1 MAAYGLIPENITHV
15 ITPVRTAL
23 MNRINNTLG
32 CNFVLEP
39 DHCTEKQGLNNWKK
53 QIWTANCKEL
63 YYGNKHVLCTNVQN
77 VNIHVDNEKRSYI
90 EMQKWAIGKLSQ
102 NWRLQQKL
110 INRTHLQH
118 TKASKLTCRNQSV
131 KRYTSL
137 ICSHKT
143 IEIS

>member
-39 DHCTEKQGLNNWKK
+39 DHCTEKQGLNNWKNK
-53 QIWTANCKEL
+53 ILTAHFKGL
-63 YYGNKHVLCTNVQN
+63 YYGKQDLPCFSEISMYYVQN
-77 VNIHVDNEKRSYI
+77 VNIRVDNEKRSYI

-102 NWRLQQKL
+102 NWRLQ
-110 INRTHLQH
+110 
-118 TKASKLTCRNQSV
+118 
-131 KRYTSL
+131 
-137 ICSHKT
+137 
-143 IEIS
+143 